1 MSKRDMFDREIFKA
15 VVGEIDDTREVEKLG
30 CDDCFERVDRFIE
43 AELSGLDAAQ
53 AMPLVHQHLYVC
65 GECRDEFG
73 ALLEALRAAEDAAGP
88 VPQALDRLWRRVT
101 PRYAR

>member
-1 MSKRDMFDREIFKA
+1 MFDREIFKA

-43 AELSGLDAAQ
+43 AELSGLNASE
-53 AMPLVHQHLYVC
+53 AMPLVHEHLYIC

-73 ALLEALRAAEDAAGP
+73 ALLEALRAVEDLSSP
-88 VPQALDRLWRRVT
+88 TIEALDRLRRNVT
-101 PRYAR
+101 PGYAQGQ